1 MFKTY
6 TGFEYLLIDAAN
18 AYGLDKKEF
27 EDRIQWGRDN
37 IDVLESFSAGVKLK
51 DRPLYVKA
59 VGAIRKAQQKLP
71 TGHLVGVDGACSGM
85 QVMSVLTG
93 CESGARAT
101 GMVDPNK
108 RADAYTEVTDAMRRL
123 LGGLAAVK
131 RDDAKQAVMTVLYG
145 SKAEPKKLFGE
156 GTPELN
162 AFYQAVHEVA
172 PGAWELLQILLESWQ
187 AWALSH
193 EWKLPDG
200 YDAKVKVMN
209 KRQVRLEVDELDH
222 STFTYEFYENEGQEK
237 GLSNAANVVHS
248 VDGYVLRTMH
258 RRCNYDLKMI
268 MNAYAVVQSEIRA
281 RIMGTD
287 QAVQTIDEK
296 VSYYIQQYNRST
308 VADVVIAPYLNGVNV
323 AQLSDKHLEKLAS
336 IMQSMLQ
343 HKPFELVTIHDEFK
357 AHANNINWVR
367 YHYKEIMADLA
378 DSNLLDDLITQI
390 TGTPFKFDK
399 FIDNLG
405 DKIRES
411 NYALC

>member
-248 VDGYVLRTMH
+248 VDGYVLRSMH

-268 MNAYAVVQSEIRA
+268 MNAYGIIQTEIWA
-281 RIMGTD
+281 RIQGMGELAT
-287 QAVQTIDEK
+287 QMNEK
-296 VSYYIQQYNRST
+296 VAYYVEQYVRST
-308 VADVVIAPYLNGVNV
+308 VADIVIAPYLDEQSVRF
-323 AQLSDKHLEKLAS
+323 LTDDHLDKLGS